1 MRINASDSRH
11 VFAFNARARN
21 IARHRSPS
29 AHPFPRYYLLLR
41 TGRVIFRGSHPL
53 YRANQQEVP
62 FAFPGLDVAFNCIL
76 SSGMSPMR
84 ILILRRYYERRVFV
98 LPRQPTG
105 ISRFDNIIVARL
117 LSLFSIHLSLSLSLS
132 LFSLSFFPFFFLFFS
147 FRHGGF
153 RSDLSPKSVV
163 LCRKLRR
170 KYCWFVARTV
180 TRTRSL
186 ILLEKFR
193 KESEEERMVQSTR
206 VEFKRSIIGF

>member
-29 AHPFPRYYLLLR
+29 AHPFPRYYLLLQ

-53 YRANQQEVP
+53 YRASRQEVP

-117 LSLFSIHLSLSLSLS
+117 LSLFSIHLSPSLS
-132 LFSLSFFPFFFLFFS
+132 LFPLSFFPFFFLFFLFDTENFAAIYRQNRS
-147 FRHGGF
+147 FCVGNCDENIVD
-153 RSDLSPKSVV
+153 S
-163 LCRKLRR
+163 
-170 KYCWFVARTV
+170 
-180 TRTRSL
+180 
-186 ILLEKFR
+186 
-193 KESEEERMVQSTR
+193 
-206 VEFKRSIIGF
+206 

>member
-53 YRANQQEVP
+53 YRASRQEVP

-105 ISRFDNIIVARL
+105 ISRFDNIIVARP
-117 LSLFSIHLSLSLSLS
+117 LSLFSIHFSLS
-132 LFSLSFFPFFFLFFS
+132 LFLFSPSRSFLSFFFFFS
-147 FRHGGF
+147 FRHGEF

-170 KYCWFVARTV
+170 KYR
-180 TRTRSL
+180 
-186 ILLEKFR
+186 
-193 KESEEERMVQSTR
+193 
-206 VEFKRSIIGF
+206 

>member
-53 YRANQQEVP
+53 YRASRQEVP

-105 ISRFDNIIVARL
+105 ISRFDNIIVARP
-117 LSLFSIHLSLSLSLS
+117 SLFFPSISLSLSLS
-132 LFSLSFFPFFFLFFS
+132 LFSLSFFSFFFLFFS
-147 FRHGGF
+147 FRHGEF

-170 KYCWFVARTV
+170 KYR
-180 TRTRSL
+180 
-186 ILLEKFR
+186 
-193 KESEEERMVQSTR
+193 
-206 VEFKRSIIGF
+206 

>member
-53 YRANQQEVP
+53 YRASRQEVP

-105 ISRFDNIIVARL
+105 ISRFDNIIVARP
-117 LSLFSIHLSLSLSLS
+117 SLFFPSISLSLSLS
-132 LFSLSFFPFFFLFFS
+132 LFSLSFFPFFFLFFFFS
-147 FRHGGF
+147 TRRISQRFIAKIG
-153 RSDLSPKSVV
+153 RSVSEIATKI
-163 LCRKLRR
+163 
-170 KYCWFVARTV
+170 
-180 TRTRSL
+180 SL
-186 ILLEKFR
+186 IR
-193 KESEEERMVQSTR
+193 STNR
-206 VEFKRSIIGF
+206 DEDQVVDIA

>member
-132 LFSLSFFPFFFLFFS
+132 FSFLPLVLSFLFSFFFFS
-147 FRHGGF
+147 TRRISQRFIAKIG
-153 RSDLSPKSVV
+153 RSVSEIATK
-163 LCRKLRR
+163 
-170 KYCWFVARTV
+170 
-180 TRTRSL
+180 
-186 ILLEKFR
+186 ILLIR
-193 KESEEERMVQSTR
+193 STNR
-206 VEFKRSIIGF
+206 DEDQVVDIA